1 MSKKKHRSK
10 KRKKLNLKRNQS
22 HQKQPISLQE
32 APLAKTTKKTENQA
46 EKNKEELL
54 PLTYPPHVLKKDLL
68 KTLIITL
75 IILALELSLYYYDKS
90 HNLVNLLKSIHQ

>member
-10 KRKKLNLKRNQS
+10 KRKKLHLKRQPRRE
-22 HQKQPISLQE
+22 KQLIPPQQVT
-32 APLAKTTKKTENQA
+32 AVKAVKKTESQL

-75 IILALELSLYYYDKS
+75 IILSLELLLYYYDKS
-90 HNLVNLLKSIHQ
+90 HNLVNLLKNIHQ